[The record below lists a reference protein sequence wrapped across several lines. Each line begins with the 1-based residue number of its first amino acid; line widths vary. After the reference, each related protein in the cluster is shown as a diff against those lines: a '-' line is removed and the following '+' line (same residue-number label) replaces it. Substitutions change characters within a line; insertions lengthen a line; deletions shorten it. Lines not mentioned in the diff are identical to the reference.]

1 MSAPALAHEFKKVM
15 LFGYFFK
22 VLTAGVEWTS
32 CIPCVK
38 QVDFFDVK
46 ALFEKIRSRVE
57 RGSRGGTERACV
69 GFMVDSRARVD
80 VLRCHFFLSRRST
93 YFQNAVLVAMLT
105 NPVKPKPSNYHTL
118 QPFHVLIVLPLAL
131 GPAAPI

>member
-1 MSAPALAHEFKKVM
+1 MSAPALAHEFQKVM
-15 LFGYFFK
+15 LFGNFFK

-57 RGSRGGTERACV
+57 RGSRGGIERACV
-69 GFMVDSRARVD
+69 GFIVDSRARVD
-80 VLRCHFFLSRRST
+80 VLCCQFFLSRRST
-93 YFQNAVLVAMLT
+93 YFQNAVRVAMLT
-105 NPVKPKPSNYHTL
+105 NPVKPKPSNYHT
-118 QPFHVLIVLPLAL
+118 
-131 GPAAPI
+131 

>member
-1 MSAPALAHEFKKVM
+1 MM

-57 RGSRGGTERACV
+57 RGSRGGIERACV
-69 GFMVDSRARVD
+69 GFIVDSRARVD
-80 VLRCHFFLSRRST
+80 VLCCHFFYLG
-93 YFQNAVLVAMLT
+93 AVLVFRMLHFRT
-105 NPVKPKPSNYHTL
+105 PITTGIPSASIRPSYSRRVTHGQKYPVTL
-118 QPFHVLIVLPLAL
+118 S
-131 GPAAPI
+131 